1 MKPAELREHVRH
13 LSARGPMARSLER
26 ALAPDKSS
34 GARRT
39 RKAVLFGW
47 LGEYDG
53 PGFYG
58 RANWNRSAE
67 FVYNHFHNAPGLLW
81 LAEAVGV
88 PRFALVKARDA
99 VLEAESSAPAR
110 AAALRT
116 VLPWPLLEALLKARE

>member
-1 MKPAELREHVRH
+1 MRLLPAW
-13 LSARGPMARSLER
+13 A
-26 ALAPDKSS
+26 D
-34 GARRT
+34 GAESRTSTGTGRVVRRT
-39 RKAVLFGW
+39 SDPEGGPVQ
-47 LGEYDG
+47 YDG

-58 RANWNRSAE
+58 PANWNRSAE

-110 AAALRT
+110 AAALRK
-116 VLPWPLLEALLKARE
+116 VLPWPLVEALLKARE